1 MNFNEIKELIG
12 IVNDSELKYFQ
23 LNTGDVNIS
32 MSKSDNIQLG
42 ENKQISS
49 APVQHEESEPVS
61 ETKTEKKEGNII
73 KSPIVGTFYESL
85 KPGSPAFK
93 KKGDT
98 VKKGEVVCIIEAMK
112 IMNEITSEFDGVVD
126 EILVS
131 NEQIVEFGQPLFRIV

>member
-49 APVQHEESEPVS
+49 APIQYEETVKTVQAKEESEPVS
-61 ETKTEKKEGNII
+61 ETKTEKKDYFRSSIWLRDSWATTSNR
-73 KSPIVGTFYESL
+73 KLTKVQKQSFRTR
-85 KPGSPAFK
+85 
-93 KKGDT
+93 
-98 VKKGEVVCIIEAMK
+98 
-112 IMNEITSEFDGVVD
+112 ITSG
-126 EILVS
+126 
-131 NEQIVEFGQPLFRIV
+131 

>member
-42 ENKQISS
+42 ENKQTSS
-49 APVQHEESEPVS
+49 APIQHEETVKPVQAKEESEPVS

-93 KKGDT
+93 K
-98 VKKGEVVCIIEAMK
+98 
-112 IMNEITSEFDGVVD
+112 
-126 EILVS
+126 
-131 NEQIVEFGQPLFRIV
+131 

>member
-49 APVQHEESEPVS
+49 APIQYEETVKPVQTKEESEPVS
-61 ETKTEKKEGNII
+61 ETKTEKKDFLN
-73 KSPIVGTFYESL
+73 
-85 KPGSPAFK
+85 
-93 KKGDT
+93 
-98 VKKGEVVCIIEAMK
+98 
-112 IMNEITSEFDGVVD
+112 
-126 EILVS
+126 
-131 NEQIVEFGQPLFRIV
+131 